1 MSTLHSALH
10 KYFGYKEFRHNQE
23 AIIKNVMAGKDSV
36 VLMPTGG
43 GKSICYQL
51 PALLMEGL
59 TVVVSPLIALMKDQV
74 DSLRQNGVA
83 AAYLNST
90 LSAAQQAEVMRML
103 QLKKLKLLYIAPER
117 IMGEG
122 RFIEF
127 LKSMD
132 VSLLAIDEAH
142 CISQWGHDFRPE
154 YLVLGELKKTFP
166 NVPLIA
172 LTATA
177 DKITCKDII
186 EKLSLTD
193 YSLFENSFNRP
204 NISYY
209 VRNKTNYLIQLT
221 NYIKQ
226 HKDDSGIIYCLSR
239 SSTQQLAADLQASGF
254 DAQAYHAGLE
264 RDLRAQRQEKFLR
277 DETKIIVA
285 TIAFG
290 MGINKS
296 NVRYV
301 VHVDL
306 PKNIEGYY
314 QETGRAGRDGL
325 PSEAILYYSPGD
337 VYKMKK
343 FILVEGNEA
352 QTRIMQKKLDEMAAF
367 CVTRKCRRQYL
378 LNYFGEKAPANC
390 GSCDVCLS
398 DIEQTDATIAAQKI
412 LSAVVRL
419 EQRFGIGYVIDFL
432 SGDEDVKAPHKELK
446 TFGIGKDIT
455 KKQWRHY
462 IREMLDTGA
471 LSQSEG
477 EYPVLQLTEQSKKI
491 LKGEAKFFTVE
502 TKKERE
508 PRVKVLQE
516 RVDQHEPLLRELKQL
531 RKRIADNENVPPY
544 IILSDSTLVELA
556 SFLPLT
562 MDDVRKISGFGDL
575 KLKKYGGEFLEVVKM
590 YCEMNN
596 LASNMAHKVPKRER
610 KADKEGA
617 KPKGRQIS
625 YDLYKQGKTI
635 QEISDIRKL
644 ALSTIESHLSE
655 FIEDGTL
662 NVYDFVNREKVEYLT
677 GVFATMPDLRLT
689 PVKEKV
695 GDAYSYGE
703 IRMVAGHIKYQ
714 QGM

>member
-1 MSTLHSALH
+1 MSNLNSALH
-10 KYFGYKEFRHNQE
+10 KYFGYSNFRHNQE
-23 AIIKNVMAGKDSV
+23 AIIKSVLAGKDSV

-51 PALLMEGL
+51 PALMMDGL

-90 LSAAQQAEVMRML
+90 LSASQQSEIMRML
-103 QLKKLKLLYIAPER
+103 QLKRIKLLYIAPER

-127 LKSMD
+127 LKTLD
-132 VSLLAIDEAH
+132 ISLLAIDEAH

-154 YLVLGELKKTFP
+154 YLILGELKKTFP
-166 NVPLIA
+166 NTPLIA

-186 EKLSLTD
+186 EKLSLTE
-193 YSLFENSFNRP
+193 YTLFENSFNRP

-209 VRNKTNYLIQLT
+209 VRPKANYLQQLLE
-221 NYIKQ
+221 YLRQ
-226 HKDDSGIIYCLSR
+226 HRDDSGIIYCLSR
-239 SSTQQLAADLQASGF
+239 SGTEQLAADLQASGF
-254 DAQAYHAGLE
+254 DAQPYHAGLDKE
-264 RDLRAQRQEKFLR
+264 IRNQRQEKFLR

-325 PSEAILYYSPGD
+325 PSEAILYYSSGD
-337 VYKMKK
+337 VFKMKK
-343 FILVEGNEA
+343 FVLVEGNEA

-398 DIEQTDATIAAQKI
+398 DVQQADATIPAQKI

-419 EQRFGIGYVIDFL
+419 EQRYGISYVVDFL
-432 SGDEDVKAPHKELK
+432 CGDEDVKAPHKELK
-446 TFGIGKDIT
+446 TYGIGKDTT

-462 IREMLDTGA
+462 IREMIETGV
-471 LSQSEG
+471 LEQTEG
-477 EYPVLQLTEQSKKI
+477 DYPVLQISEQGKKV

-502 TKKERE
+502 MKKERE
-508 PRVKVLQE
+508 PRMRQE
-516 RVDQHEPLLRELKQL
+516 RVDHHEPLLRELKQT
-531 RKRIADNENVPPY
+531 RKRIAEDENVPPY

-556 SFLPLT
+556 SFLPVT

-575 KLKKYGGEFLEVVKM
+575 KLKKYGWEFLQVVKA
-590 YCEMNN
+590 YCEINN
-596 LASNMAHKVPKRER
+596 LESNINAKVPKRER
-610 KADKEGA
+610 KQKDGDT
-617 KPKGRQIS
+617 KPKGRQIT
-625 YDLYKQGKTI
+625 YDLFKQGKTI
-635 QEISDIRKL
+635 HEISDIRKL
-644 ALSTIESHLSE
+644 ALSTIENHLSE
-655 FIEDGTL
+655 YVQEGEL
-662 NVYDFVNREKVEYLT
+662 SVYDFMPRQKVDYLT
-677 GVFATMPDLRLT
+677 EVFKTMQDFRLS

-695 GDAYSYGE
+695 GDDYTYGE
-703 IRMVAGHIKYQ
+703 IRMVAAHIKREN
-714 QGM
+714 GIV